1 MEENLQIWEKIFQ
14 EREWGKYP
22 ALPVVR
28 FIARNFYK
36 APHRKDVKILEV
48 GSGIGA
54 NLWYCAKEGFSVI
67 ALEGS
72 KTAID
77 IMHKRFESD
86 GLKENVFFSEAGDY
100 FNTLDSVE
108 DGTIDAAID
117 VESLVYNDFERTRD
131 IIKKII
137 KKLKSG
143 GKFISMAFADGTW
156 GMDCEEYGYHL
167 VRPVEGPMAN
177 EGVNRYTTKEDIP
190 NLYKLDNNKIEKIER
205 QDYYFENGKVLK
217 EWVIEIAKI

>member
-28 FIARNFYK
+28 FVARNFYK
-36 APHRKDVKILEV
+36 VPNRKDVKILEV

-117 VESLVYNDFERTRD
+117 VESLICNDFDRTRE
-131 IIKKII
+131 IIKKIF
-137 KKLKSG
+137 KKLK
-143 GKFISMAFADGTW
+143 
-156 GMDCEEYGYHL
+156 C
-167 VRPVEGPMAN
+167 
-177 EGVNRYTTKEDIP
+177 
-190 NLYKLDNNKIEKIER
+190 EKI
-205 QDYYFENGKVLK
+205 
-217 EWVIEIAKI
+217 A